1 VKKEE
6 INLDLQNLLDI
17 DTTKI
22 GVLRVNSK
30 YCYPCDNSI
39 IRIAKNQIGNRR
51 IGTSLI
57 MKDNL
62 VFGIKERNEA
72 FKSKLGNE
80 DELLSREAWFASDRR
95 CDFWLE
101 FENGVKLLV
110 EMVDKTVPHL
120 EEIPL
125 HEPLPPDALNATS
138 ISIKQSIYDE
148 GDSGDVPP

>member
-1 VKKEE
+1 
-6 INLDLQNLLDI
+6 
-17 DTTKI
+17 
-22 GVLRVNSK
+22 
-30 YCYPCDNSI
+30 
-39 IRIAKNQIGNRR
+39 
-51 IGTSLI
+51 

-148 GDSGDVPP
+148 GDSGDVPPQIQIGSASIGHVPAKGLNKNESQKSIGGKPTGKDS